1 MEEELSTFELLVR
14 GKGTYVDDIHLPN
27 MLHMAVIRSPYP
39 RARILSIKGGLN
51 GNELKGSVES
61 VGEGATEGAQE
72 TVEPI
77 FGVNSVNYAGQPV
90 AAVFGKDLYSAQ
102 DEMESVDVDYDPLKP
117 VMSIDDALSM
127 PPIYSAIQSNIM
139 SDQWRGAEFELR
151 DAPLVLEDSFFN
163 RRVAT
168 NPIEPRGV
176 VADYDGTRLTVWIST
191 QAAHSIKEGM
201 VGSLGLKPENVRVIQ
216 ADTGGGFGLK
226 GGMYTEYLIAAYAA
240 MKQRRPVKW
249 IETRREHLMASR
261 PGRGAKG
268 NMKLF
273 ADKKGKVLGLKGEV
287 IVEGGAYSGGMGEFA
302 STFIAMQTTGPYQI
316 DRAHVRA
323 MSVFT
328 NKVPL
333 GPYRGA
339 GRPEA
344 AFFIERMMDMLA
356 DELKMDS
363 AEVRLLNATTA
374 HYKSPTGLEFDAS
387 RPFIENAIKEL
398 EYREKSKKQNAGL
411 SCFVLVPAVRPGE
424 TCRITVKGKK
434 IRVWLGGNS
443 HGQAHDVF
451 IKKLLSEEF
460 QIDQKAIIVERG
472 DTDMLEDGV
481 GAWGSRTAM
490 VGGAAVISVAR
501 KIKDQIE
508 KEFGKYT
515 PDHLLS
521 NEFDVYNYEKQKIS
535 LNSLGANLATVSIDD
550 FGAVKVDEISAYY
563 DVGRALNQDMV
574 NGQIIGGSVQGIGQ
588 TLSEELSYGEDGQ
601 LLTASISDSG
611 VQTAEFTPRFV
622 IKFPDSRSA
631 FPHGAKGVGESPTIG
646 VPCALVR
653 AIEKTTG
660 KRIRETPVRPEM
672 LLGMEQ

>member
-14 GKGTYVDDIHLPN
+14 GKGSYVDDIQLPN
-27 MLHMAVIRSPYP
+27 MLHMAVVRSPYP
-39 RARILSIKGGLN
+39 RAKILSIKGGLN
-51 GNELKGSVES
+51 GNELRGNLES
-61 VGEGATEGAQE
+61 VGEGATAGASE

-102 DEMESVDVDYDPLKP
+102 DEMESVDIDYDPLKP
-117 VMSIDDALSM
+117 VMSIDEALSM
-127 PPIYSAIQSNIM
+127 PPIYSATQSNIM
-139 SDQWRGAEFELR
+139 SDKWRGEEFELEN
-151 DAPLVLEDSFFN
+151 APLVLEDSFFN
-163 RRVAT
+163 RRIAT
-168 NPIEPRGV
+168 NPIEPRGI
-176 VADYDGTRLTVWIST
+176 VADYQGSKLTIWIST
-191 QAAHSIKEGM
+191 QSAHSIKEGV
-201 VGSLGLKPENVRVIQ
+201 VGSLGLKPENVRIIQ

-226 GGMYTEYLIAAYAA
+226 GGMYPEYLIAAFAA
-240 MKQRRPVKW
+240 MKHKRPVKW

-268 NMKLF
+268 KMKLF
-273 ADKKGKVLGLKGEV
+273 ADRSGKLLGLKGEV
-287 IVEGGAYSGGMGEFA
+287 MVEGGAYSGGMGEFA
-302 STFIAMQTTGPYQI
+302 STFIAMQTTGPYRI
-316 DRAHVRA
+316 DKAHVRA
-323 MSVFT
+323 MSIFT

-344 AFFIERMMDMLA
+344 AFFIERMMDKLA

-363 AEVRLLNATTA
+363 AEVRLLNATTE

-387 RPFIENAIKEL
+387 KPFIENALREL
-398 EYREKSKKQNAGL
+398 DYHGKSKKYNAGL

-424 TCRITVKGKK
+424 TCRITVKGKMV
-434 IRVWLGGNS
+434 RVWLGGNS

-460 QIDQKAIIVERG
+460 KIDEKSIVVERG

-490 VGGAAVISVAR
+490 VGGAAALSVAR

-508 KEFGKYT
+508 KEFGEYT

-521 NEFDVYNYEKQKIS
+521 NEFDIYNHENLKMS
-535 LNSLGANLATVSIDD
+535 MNSLGANLATVSIDEY
-550 FGAVKVDEISAYY
+550 GGVTVNEIAAYY
-563 DVGRALNQDMV
+563 DVGRALNPDMV
-574 NGQIIGGSVQGIGQ
+574 KGQIIGGSVQGIGQ
-588 TLSEELSYGEDGQ
+588 TLSEELAYGKDGQ

-611 VQTAEFTPRFV
+611 VQTAEFTPRFI
-622 IKFPDSRSA
+622 IKFADSTSIL
-631 FPHGAKGVGESPTIG
+631 PHGAKGVGESPTIG
-646 VPCALVR
+646 VPCAVVR

-672 LLGMEQ
+672 LLGLEQ